1 MRPFVPKVIFSD
13 FDGTLTEGHRL
24 TPVFFDILKLCEKSK
39 IPFVVVTGRSVQWA
53 YFVLTHFD
61 WPVDFIAEGGGV
73 WVQKHS
79 LQNIETKVLISEDK
93 KLLLEKTTIEL
104 QEHFNI
110 ELSAD
115 SSGRLTDQA
124 VELSLFDKNPKLK
137 EKVVAHLEKRGLH
150 SSCSNVHLNF
160 WAGEVSKSKA
170 MKTFMRQCHPKLSED
185 DVLFFGD
192 SLNDESVFKD
202 FPRTVGVSN
211 IDSVI
216 DKLKYPPKLVL
227 EGAENSGPL
236 GVHSLLSS
244 WLK

>member
-1 MRPFVPKVIFSD
+1 MNPFVPKIVFSD

-24 TPVFFDILKLCEKSK
+24 TAKFFDILNLCQKRS
-39 IPFVVVTGRSVQWA
+39 IPFIVVTGRSVQWA

-61 WPVDFIAEGGGV
+61 WPIHFIAEGGGV

-79 LQNIETKVLISEDK
+79 VQNLETKLLISDK
-93 KLLLEKTTIEL
+93 ERLLLEKVTAEL
-104 QEHFNI
+104 KERYQI

-115 SSGRLTDQA
+115 SSGRLTDRA
-124 VELSLFDKNPKLK
+124 IELEVFEGRPKLK
-137 EKVVAHLEKRGLH
+137 SDVQKFLTNHGLM

-170 MKTFMRQCHPKLSED
+170 IKKLMNDEFPKVQD
-185 DVLFFGD
+185 RDVLFFGD

-202 FPRTVGVSN
+202 FPHTVGVSN
-211 IDSVI
+211 IERV
-216 DKLKYPPKLVL
+216 LTQLQHRPTLVL
-227 EGAENSGPL
+227 EEAQNAGPK
-236 GVHSLLSS
+236 GVYSLLSD